1 MAPVVLVA
9 GSVNTGVCVVPTTTV
24 MISVSVQPFE
34 LVYVI
39 VVVPAIKQF
48 ITPELDTVATAGV
61 DETQAFEL
69 AAVVVAV
76 KVTDSPAP
84 TEVVPE
90 ITGNGFT
97 TTLKLAE
104 VAAEQTPLVTTA
116 R

>member
-1 MAPVVLVA
+1 
-9 GSVNTGVCVVPTTTV
+9 
-24 MISVSVQPFE
+24 MISVSVHPFE

-39 VVVPAIKQF
+39 VVVPVLNPF
-48 ITPELDTVATAGV
+48 TTPVLVTEATAGV

-69 AAVVVAV
+69 AAEVVAV

-97 TTLKLAE
+97 TTLTLAD
-104 VAAEQTPLVTTA
+104 VAAEQIPLVTTA